1 MFDVQLGAVKVP
13 DEAVVKAHVGDDDE
27 IFEEGEH
34 RVDAR
39 LAVGVV
45 APKTVHRA
53 RERQQ
58 VPTRDQRLSPNE
70 SLLVGILRFEDGQ
83 PTDCYVK
90 QLMKDGTQ
98 DEKCEAH
105 LMDEVPFAAGNVRK
119 KDQGQVFHYHNHE
132 GNFTEQRI
140 GHMVQGVE
148 LLGEIV
154 L

>member
-1 MFDVQLGAVKVP
+1 MFDVQLGTVKVP

-58 VPTRDQRLSPNE
+58 VPTRDQHLSPNQT
-70 SLLVGILRFEDGQ
+70 LLVGILRFEDGQ
-83 PTDCYVK
+83 PTD
-90 QLMKDGTQ
+90 
-98 DEKCEAH
+98 
-105 LMDEVPFAAGNVRK
+105 
-119 KDQGQVFHYHNHE
+119 
-132 GNFTEQRI
+132 
-140 GHMVQGVE
+140 
-148 LLGEIV
+148 
-154 L
+154 